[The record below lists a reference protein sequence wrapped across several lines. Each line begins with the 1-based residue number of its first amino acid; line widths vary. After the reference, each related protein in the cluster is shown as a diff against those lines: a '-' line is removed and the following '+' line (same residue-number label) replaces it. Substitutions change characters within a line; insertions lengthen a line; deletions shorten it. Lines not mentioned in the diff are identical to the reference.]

1 MLSNDA
7 EHLLIKRLE
16 DLHKA
21 ANKRRQCTNT
31 EFLAMAE
38 GSVAMAYLDS
48 HNITYLM
55 SGGYNEADRQL
66 ALIFPDDALDAA
78 IHTLPINFIQI
89 KPSGNRFHGDPT
101 HRDYLGALMNLG
113 IERRV
118 FGDMIIQEQMCTLI
132 CINHIRE
139 FIMTNLN
146 HVGNCDVHLE
156 VIDSLE
162 DLQVQRQYKRIR
174 NTVASLRL
182 DSIVKI
188 CTNLSRGSSM
198 SLIKSGSVFV
208 DGREI
213 NKASHLVEEG
223 RVLSIRGYGK
233 YRVAFIGSK
242 TKKDRTVVEID
253 QYI

>member
-1 MLSNDA
+1 MLSKDA
-7 EHLLIKRLE
+7 EHMLINRLE
-16 DLHKA
+16 DLHES
-21 ANKRRQCTNT
+21 ANKRRQYTNT
-31 EFLAMAE
+31 EFLAIAE

-48 HNITYLM
+48 QNITYLM
-55 SGGYNEADRQL
+55 SGGYDKAERKL
-66 ALIFPDDALDAA
+66 ILIFPDDPLDTAN
-78 IHTLPINFIQI
+78 HTLPINFVQI
-89 KPSGNRFHGDPT
+89 KPSGNRFQGDPT

-118 FGDMIIQEQMCTLI
+118 LGDMIIQEQVCTLI

-139 FIMTNLN
+139 FIMTNLE

-156 VIDSLE
+156 AFDSLKNI
-162 DLQVQRQYKRIR
+162 QVQQQYKRIR

-188 CTNLSRGSSM
+188 CTNMSRGSSM
-198 SLIKSGSVFV
+198 SLIKSGNVYV

-213 NKASHLVEEG
+213 NKSSLLVKEG
-223 RVLSIRGYGK
+223 HILSIRGYGK